1 MPITISQDEI
11 EKITQLRL
19 AVDAYREAHRLI
31 HSVHW
36 HKGVPEEHTPPLIEL
51 KKALVELGYDEK
63 TVLQDAFAD
72 SELLN
77 IHELGYTDKA
87 DFRAGASKTE
97 KIALKEKWH

>member
-11 EKITQLRL
+11 EKVTQLRL
-19 AVDAYREAHRLI
+19 VVDAYREAHRLI

-77 IHELGYTDKA
+77 IKELGFTDKA
-87 DFRAGASKTE
+87 DFYANAK
-97 KIALKEKWH
+97 KADILALKEMWR